1 MKLLPLTAEVTGV
14 EEDGLL
20 YAVGL
25 TAIFPGERRAELVCD
40 FVLLEAS
47 SVVLPRLKSLRAVRC
62 FLLLLAAIT
71 STSALKCNRHIDG
84 TTMPRSNAEGK
95 YHLFLTLFNRT
106 ESVFSYMPNTRYSV
120 TIQAESTGLTPRRFT
135 RFLIS
140 SEPES
145 DDDGADSGVF
155 DLQDESLSRYLEVC
169 PNAVVETSKV
179 PKEEMSVAW
188 TSPSEGSGCI
198 FIRATILET
207 PDTWYMDDP
216 NLVLKICQDLKAEAD
231 DQGPVLQDCCACEE
245 AKYEVTFEGLWSRNT
260 HPKDFPNKGW
270 LIRFSDVIGASHT
283 VDYRFWR
290 YNGEASV
297 GLRQV
302 AELGSTRKLESE
314 LKEQSEHIRTIIKAR
329 GISYPNVTGKTFA
342 VFRVD
347 QKHHLM
353 SLVSM
358 LNPSPDWIVG
368 VSGLELCLGNCSWIE
383 HKELNLYPYDAGTDD
398 GVTYLSPDSPTD
410 PQEPIRRITSSY
422 PNDSRSPFY
431 DPFGLDMKPLARLYL
446 NRQRLYEKTCN
457 AVTDESTDT
466 EACRV
471 TPWGPWS
478 ACSVTCGRGNQLRQ
492 RHYQDEAL
500 ANLNKCNHKLTDRTA
515 CYGKSPHCSK
525 SGRYSPLLDT
535 EMCALDD
542 WSSWSSCTTTC
553 GPGHKTRSRNFRD
566 KKHRKQCKSIPDG
579 PELQQTIDCRNA
591 PCSDADGDADA
602 DEVSET
608 PNQEEDND
616 NGDQDTGDGEDYEGE
631 DPEVE
636 VTAEWLQKCPEDRY
650 TQWSLWSPCSSSC
663 GPGVQLRSR
672 LVNKNW
678 SSLGDNDEDISLEEC
693 KLQQAA
699 CMANIPTCD
708 FSKEE
713 AEHICSEPI
722 KKGTCNGNILR
733 AYFDKQ
739 AGRCRLFSYSG
750 CDGNRNNFQTE
761 QDCMNVCSDF
771 QRELRTN
778 SSATVK
784 NIKVSLSSVLSYHI
798 PVQDQRSSKTKRAHH
813 ESLQF
818 KGMKPDSQVIEASE
832 IMEDVDCQVTEW
844 SNWSKC
850 IGCRGYTI
858 STREIMTAP
867 KGNGKNC
874 PRKLHRKKKCHKIPP
889 CSLQGDGVGRRT
901 YRNSAA
907 EENEVSVDCKMTQWS
922 SWSRCTATCGE
933 SSQYRTR
940 SVKIKPRGPRG
951 KLCPALAEYKRCRRV
966 ECP

>member
-1 MKLLPLTAEVTGV
+1 M
-14 EEDGLL
+14 
-20 YAVGL
+20 
-25 TAIFPGERRAELVCD
+25 
-40 FVLLEAS
+40 
-47 SVVLPRLKSLRAVRC
+47 RLKSLRAVRC

-71 STSALKCNRHIDG
+71 STSAMKCNRHIDG

-106 ESVFSYMPNTRYSV
+106 ETIFSYMPNTRYSV
-120 TIQAESTGLTPRRFT
+120 IVQADSSGLIPRRFT

-140 SEPES
+140 SESENE
-145 DDDGADSGVF
+145 DDGADSGVF
-155 DLQDESLSRYLEVC
+155 DLQDELLSRYLEVC

-179 PKEEMSVAW
+179 PKEEISVAW
-188 TSPSEGSGCI
+188 TSPTEGSGCI

-216 NLVLKICQDLKAEAD
+216 NLVLKVCQDLKAEAD
-231 DQGPVLQDCCACEE
+231 DQGPVLQDCYACDE

-260 HPKDFPNKGW
+260 HPKDFPSKGW

-290 YNGEASV
+290 YNGEASE

-347 QKHHLM
+347 RKHHLV

-358 LNPSPDWIVG
+358 LDPSPDWIVG
-368 VSGLELCLGNCSWIE
+368 VSGLELCLSNGSWIE
-383 HKELNLYPYDAGTDD
+383 HKELNLYPYDAGTDN
-398 GVTYLSPDSPTD
+398 GLTYLSPDSPTE
-410 PQEPIRRITSSY
+410 PQDPIRRITSSF

-431 DPFGLDMKPLARLYL
+431 DPFGLDMKPLAKLYL
-446 NRQRLYEKTCN
+446 NRQRLYEKTCDGVPDD
-457 AVTDESTDT
+457 AAETGVTTPPPGNSRKNK
-466 EACRV
+466 ACKV
-471 TPWGPWS
+471 MEWGPWS
-478 ACSVTCGRGNQLRQ
+478 ACSATCGRGNQLRQ
-492 RHYQDEAL
+492 RHYQDEDA
-500 ANLNKCNHKLTDRTA
+500 ARANKCNVKLTDRATCRGKILQCTA
-515 CYGKSPHCSK
+515 GRN
-525 SGRYSPLLDT
+525 SGLLNTDF
-535 EMCALDD
+535 CALDD

-553 GPGHKTRSRNFRD
+553 GPGKMTRRRNFRH
-566 KKHRKQCKSIPDG
+566 KKNRKQCKMIPDG
-579 PELQQTIDCRNA
+579 PELQQTMDCPNHP
-591 PCSDADGDADA
+591 PCSDADPAADA
-602 DEVSET
+602 EEVSET
-608 PNQEEDND
+608 PIQEEDAND
-616 NGDQDTGDGEDYEGE
+616 DQDTGEGKDYPGEE
-631 DPEVE
+631 PAMK
-636 VTAEWLQKCPEDRY
+636 VTEEWLQNCSEDHY
-650 TQWSLWSPCSSSC
+650 TEWSLWSPCSSSC

-672 LVNKNW
+672 LVIKNW
-678 SSLGDNDEDISLEEC
+678 SSLGDNDEDISPEEC
-693 KLQQAA
+693 KQQQAA
-699 CMANIPTCD
+699 CIANIPTCD

-713 AEHICSEPI
+713 AEQICSEPV

-739 AGRCRLFSYSG
+739 AVRCRLFSYSG
-750 CDGNRNNFQTE
+750 CNGNRNNFQTE
-761 QDCMNVCSDF
+761 QECMSVCGDF

-778 SSATVK
+778 SSAAVK

-798 PVQDQRSSKTKRAHH
+798 PAQDQRSSKTKRAHH
-813 ESLQF
+813 EKLQF
-818 KGMKPDSQVIEASE
+818 KGMKPDSQVIESSDDTE
-832 IMEDVDCQVTEW
+832 NYDCQVSEW
-844 SNWSKC
+844 SNWSEC
-850 IGCRGYTI
+850 IGCQGYTI
-858 STREIMTAP
+858 STREILMP
-867 KGNGKNC
+867 RKGNGKNC
-874 PRKLHRKKKCHKIPP
+874 PKKLHRKKKCRKIPP

-901 YRNSAA
+901 YRDSAA
-907 EENEVSVDCKMTQWS
+907 EENEVDCKMTQWS

-940 SVKIKPRGPRG
+940 SVKIRPRGPRG

>member
-1 MKLLPLTAEVTGV
+1 M
-14 EEDGLL
+14 
-20 YAVGL
+20 
-25 TAIFPGERRAELVCD
+25 
-40 FVLLEAS
+40 
-47 SVVLPRLKSLRAVRC
+47 RLKSLGAVRC
-62 FLLLLAAIT
+62 FLLLLAEIT
-71 STSALKCNRHIDG
+71 SITATKCSRHIDG

-95 YHLFLTLFNRT
+95 YHFFLTLFNRT
-106 ESVFSYMPNTRYSV
+106 DTVFSYMPNTRYSV
-120 TIQAESTGLTPRRFT
+120 TVQADSSGLTPRRFT

-140 SEPES
+140 SEPED
-145 DDDGADSGVF
+145 DDDGADSGIF
-155 DLQDESLSRYLEVC
+155 DLQDESLSRYLEDC

-179 PKEEMSVAW
+179 PKEEISVAW

-231 DQGPVLQDCCACEE
+231 DQGPVFQDCCACEE

-260 HPKDFPNKGW
+260 HPKDFPSKGW

-290 YNGEASV
+290 YNGLASV

-314 LKEQSEHIRTIIKAR
+314 LKDQSEHIRTIIKAR

-347 QKHHLM
+347 RKHHLM

-368 VSGLELCLGNCSWIE
+368 VSGLELCLDDCTWIE

-398 GVTYLSPDSPTD
+398 GITYLSPDSPTD

-431 DPFGLDMKPLARLYL
+431 DPLGSDMKPLAKLYL
-446 NRQRLYEKTCN
+446 NRQRLYEKTCA
-457 AVTDESTDT
+457 AVPDESADT
-466 EACRV
+466 EACKV
-471 TPWGPWS
+471 TSWGAWG
-478 ACSVTCGRGNQLRQ
+478 ACVAQCGVPNSGHKLRQ
-492 RHYQDEAL
+492 RHYQNEAV
-500 ANLNKCNHKLTDRTA
+500 ATRNKCNATLTDRAT
-515 CYGKSPHCSK
+515 CHGKNLNCNRG
-525 SGRYSPLLDT
+525 GRNSAMSNTKNCTLT
-535 EMCALDD
+535 E
-542 WSSWSSCTTTC
+542 WSSWSSCTATC
-553 GPGHKTRSRNFRD
+553 GKGYKMRSRNFQN
-566 KKHRKQCKSIPDG
+566 KHHRKDCMTDG
-579 PELQQTIDCRNA
+579 LELQQTKECRIA
-591 PCSDADGDADA
+591 PCPDADADGNGDGDADGDA

-608 PNQEEDND
+608 PGQEQDND
-616 NGDQDTGDGEDYEGE
+616 NGDRDTVDGEDYVAENSE
-631 DPEVE
+631 LE
-636 VTAEWLQKCPEDRY
+636 VTAEWLQKCPKDRY

-663 GPGVQLRSR
+663 GPGVRLRSR

-678 SSLGDNDEDISLEEC
+678 SSFGDSDEEDISLEEC

-699 CMANIPTCD
+699 CTANIPTCD
-708 FSKEE
+708 FSKQE
-713 AEHICSEPI
+713 AEHICSEPM
-722 KKGTCNGNILR
+722 KKGTCSGNILR
-733 AYFDKQ
+733 AYFDTQ
-739 AGRCRLFSYSG
+739 EGRCRLFSYSG

-771 QRELRTN
+771 Q
-778 SSATVK
+778 K
-784 NIKVSLSSVLSYHI
+784 
-798 PVQDQRSSKTKRAHH
+798 
-813 ESLQF
+813 SLQF
-818 KGMKPDSQVIEASE
+818 KGMKPDSQVIESSE
-832 IMEDVDCQVTEW
+832 NSEDVDCQVSEW
-844 SNWSKC
+844 SNWSQC

-858 STREIMTAP
+858 SIREIMMPP
-867 KGNGKNC
+867 KGKGKRC
-874 PRKLHRKKKCHKIPP
+874 PRKLHRKKKCHKLPP
-889 CSLQGDGVGRRT
+889 CSQQSDGVGRRT
-901 YRNSAA
+901 YRNSAT
-907 EENEVSVDCKMTQWS
+907 EENEDSVDCKMTQWS
-922 SWSRCTATCGE
+922 PWSRCAATCGR

-951 KLCPALAEYKRCRRV
+951 KLCPALAEYKRCRRA